1 MTDPFEELRHRIF
14 GDVKIH
20 FNVTVYC
27 DRCKAYHKEYFSFAE
42 MIKERDTLRQQ
53 LTSIEIVANG
63 ESIETVMFDNSTRD
77 ARNHFADIVGIS
89 LP

>member
-1 MTDPFEELRHRIF
+1 MNDPFEELRLRIF
-14 GDVKIH
+14 GEVKIH

-27 DRCKAYHKEYFSFAE
+27 DRCHDYHKEYFSFAE
-42 MIKERDTLRQQ
+42 MVKERDTLREQ

-63 ESIETVMFDNSTRD
+63 ESIETIMFDNSTRD
-77 ARNHFADIVGIS
+77 ARNHFADVVGIS